1 MGRKTSIESQLII
14 ECLKRFPDTP
24 TLTLAKKIYKEHSKI
39 FKSIEFVR
47 WKINYYRGKN
57 GIKNKKHLSQK
68 GLIKEEE
75 GSRCP
80 FNLPESHAVIKKPF
94 KLPTSIK
101 KVLVLSD
108 IHFPFQDN
116 EAITA
121 ALKYGKKEGIDC
133 IFLNGDILDMYSLSF
148 HEKDPRKWNISLE
161 LEMGREFLKML
172 RKNFSCPIYFIPGNH
187 EIRIERYLRVKA
199 PELLDIQEFKL
210 DVLLRMREH
219 DVIYL
224 EHSSKVYFGKL
235 LVEHGDKMKGS
246 GGVNPARTLL
256 QRFKRPTMCGH
267 FHRTSTANGR
277 IYDGDGLMAWS
288 LGCLCGLEPDYME
301 LNEWNHGGAIVDI
314 EPNGNF
320 RVNNF
325 QIINGKVY

>member
-1 MGRKTSIESQLII
+1 MRKISVGGQLIKDALI
-14 ECLKRFPDTP
+14 KFPNTP
-24 TLTLAKKIYKEHSKI
+24 ILTLAKKLYNKNPEVWTNLEGCRKNISHYC
-39 FKSIEFVR
+39 
-47 WKINYYRGKN
+47 GKN
-57 GIKNKKHLSQK
+57 GANNKKNLSDK
-68 GLIKEEE
+68 RFIREEE
-75 GSRCP
+75 GSRSP
-80 FNLPESHAVIKKPF
+80 FNLPDSHAVIKQPY
-94 KLPTSIK
+94 KLPKSIT

-116 EAITA
+116 EAIQA
-121 ALKYGKKEGIDC
+121 ALAYGKKEEINC
-133 IFLNGDILDMYSLSF
+133 IYLNGDILDMYQLSF
-148 HEKDPRKWNISLE
+148 HEKDPRKWNVSME

-199 PELLDIQEFKL
+199 PELLDIQEFRL
-210 DVLLRMREH
+210 DILLRMREH
-219 DVIYL
+219 DIIYL
-224 EHSSKVYFGKL
+224 DHASKVYFGKL
-235 LVEHGDKMKGS
+235 LVEHGDKMKGA

-256 QRFKRPTMCGH
+256 QRFKRPTICSH

-301 LNEWNHGGAIVDI
+301 LNEWNHGAAIIDI
-314 EPNGNF
+314 EPSGNF

-325 QIINGKVY
+325 QIINGEIY